1 MSLHMDIKISDT
13 FKDRLLQGLKESEFG
28 ELGLSRN
35 PFIPFIP
42 QEIMGT
48 FVNREEEKKLLI
60 RYLPELI
67 QGFMSL
73 LVLSGSK
80 GIGKTHFLNYF
91 YKQLKEIEKEL
102 GHEVKFLENDS
113 FKDFFNKVSI
123 GEISKPQL
131 ILMDDTE
138 KIWERHKQEF
148 VQLIDSNKNV
158 KFICVWNQ
166 VKWAQI
172 KNDSFYS
179 SLKPACIK
187 MEKLTKEHLIKIVLI
202 RVAPLLNKSRNNP
215 FSEESLEML
224 SNLADGV
231 PYSMVYFSEKLLH
244 YALDNNKKEIDG
256 IITNQ
261 FIESLKLKQF
271 GFTSLTRAH
280 WRVLKALMTITHSK
294 KRGATSSEIAEEL
307 GITRPAAVMHL
318 RELKN
323 QNMVEENTEDK
334 KKYYYIKPMVLGQV
348 ELYLSEG
355 EI

>member
-1 MSLHMDIKISDT
+1 MDIKISDT
-13 FKDRLLQGLKESEFG
+13 FKERLLHGLKESEFK

-42 QEIMGT
+42 KEIMGT
-48 FVNREEEKKLLI
+48 FVNREEEKKLLV
-60 RYLPELI
+60 RYLPELT
-67 QGFMSL
+67 QGFMPL

-91 YKQLKEIEKEL
+91 YKQLKEIEEDL
-102 GHEVKFLENDS
+102 GHEVKFLENEN
-113 FKDFFNKVSI
+113 FKEFFTKVNM
-123 GEISKPQL
+123 GEINKPQL

-138 KIWERHKQEF
+138 KIWERHKQDF
-148 VQLIDSNKNV
+148 VQLIDSNPNV

-166 VKWAQI
+166 SKWAQI

-187 MEKLTKEHLIKIVLI
+187 MEKLTNEHLIKIVLI
-202 RVAPLLNKSRNNP
+202 RITPLLLRGRINP
-215 FSEESLEML
+215 FNEESLNIL
-224 SNLADGV
+224 SNLSDGV

-244 YALDNNKKEIDG
+244 YALDNNKKEIDEL
-256 IITNQ
+256 ITNN
-261 FIESLKLKQF
+261 FIDSLKLKQF
-271 GFTSLTRAH
+271 SFPSLTRAH
-280 WRVLKALMTITHSK
+280 WRVLKSLMTITHSK
-294 KRGATSSEIAEEL
+294 KRGATSSEVAEEL
-307 GITRPAAVMHL
+307 GITRPAVVMHL

-323 QNMVEENTEDK
+323 QNVVEESTEDK
-334 KKYYYIKPMVLGQV
+334 KKYYYIKPLFLGQV